1 MLFADRVTIVSWV
14 KRTVCIYSEHAGA
27 QPSYFRPSSG
37 NTAPHWDLLDTS
49 VMSACVCVSV
59 CVCVCVWGRV
69 VDVDLIVC
77 VRQCVFGFTV
87 VAFALCS
94 SHEAF
99 AP

>member
-1 MLFADRVTIVSWV
+1 M
-14 KRTVCIYSEHAGA
+14 
-27 QPSYFRPSSG
+27 
-37 NTAPHWDLLDTS
+37 
-49 VMSACVCVSV
+49 
-59 CVCVCVWGRV
+59 CVCVWGRV